1 MHNFTSM
8 YASATIVTADGD
20 QATTRDD
27 EGRDDALLD
36 ILETTTTAPSSVMF
50 ASTAE
55 VTAAF
60 YRHIRAVV
68 NAAGDE
74 DDMDREERESEIA
87 DDEN

>member
-8 YASATIVTADGD
+8 YAVAADGD
-20 QATTRDD
+20 QSTTRED

-55 VTAAF
+55 LTAAF
-60 YRHIRAVV
+60 YRHIRAVA

-87 DDEN
+87 DDEY